1 MRYFLGVDG
10 GGTHTRSLV
19 VSQDLSVIGEG
30 LAGPADILSLGEGR
44 TRDNL
49 LQAIGAS
56 LASAGVGIEQIVS
69 ACFGMPTYRD
79 GIGTDEAIDSL
90 VKQVFPGLIVVVN
103 DVRLALEASFP
114 MKSGAIILSGTGA
127 MLMYR
132 NKAGE
137 IHRVDGW
144 GELAGDMGSSYYIGH
159 KAIQTAFKQF
169 DGRIKDRKL
178 LEAITRKTCKA
189 DLREIISQ
197 TPESSR
203 RLLASLAGVVC
214 SLAGEGDAISRALLD
229 DAAEELLTTILAV
242 KNVAY
247 SLPVE
252 VALSGGTF
260 KCSYLKGRVE
270 SMILADKNL
279 RPVNSEF
286 ENIWGAI
293 FLSMSDLTDPEFRQD
308 FIQKLRRL

>member
-19 VSQDLSVIGEG
+19 VSQDLSVMGEG
-30 LAGPADILSLGEGR
+30 FAGPADVLSLGEDSVR
-44 TRDNL
+44 NNL
-49 LQAIGAS
+49 LQAIDAS
-56 LASAGVGIEQIVS
+56 LASASVDIEQIAS

-79 GIGTDEAIDSL
+79 GVGTDETIDSL
-90 VKQVFPGLIVVVN
+90 VKKVFPGLTVVVN
-103 DVRLALEASFP
+103 DVQLALEASFP

-132 NKAGE
+132 NTAGE

-144 GELAGDMGSSYYIGH
+144 GELAGDMGSSYYIGY

-169 DGRIKDRKL
+169 DGRIKDKRL
-178 LEAITRKTCKA
+178 LEAIKRESGIV
-189 DLREIISQ
+189 DLREIIGQ
-197 TPESSR
+197 TPDSSR
-203 RLLASLAGVVC
+203 RLVASLAGVVC
-214 SLAGEGDAISRALLD
+214 SVAGEGDAISKALLD
-229 DAAEELLTTILAV
+229 DAADELMTTILTV
-242 KNVAY
+242 KDIAD

-260 KCSYLKGRVE
+260 KCSYLRGRVE
-270 SMILADKNL
+270 SMILGDEDL
-279 RPVNSEF
+279 RPVSSEF

-293 FLSMSDLTDPEFRQD
+293 FLAMSDLTDRELRQD
-308 FIQKLRRL
+308 FIRKLRRL